1 MRRSWSIAVA
11 TFAALT
17 TGLVGFAIHTSRQA
31 TLSAME
37 ERTRSVARMIA
48 AHGDASIA
56 DAATVI
62 AAIEPRIADW
72 DLRDPAVGREIF
84 DTLRGL
90 ILAGPHISSA
100 WVLDAAGES
109 RLDTWS
115 FPPPASSAAERRYF
129 QRHVEG
135 GTTDYILAGAE
146 PGSVTGRDRFT
157 VSRAVLDPDGALHAI
172 VVVGILSDQFDT
184 LYAEAATWPAARA
197 GLYTFEGDVLARL
210 SLQAR
215 ASPEFNGRMGALAAA
230 ATSGSAV
237 INDGE
242 RRLASWRRSE
252 TYPQLYATSS
262 QTITTALA
270 EWRRTSATLVGVGL
284 TAIAG
289 FALLAVASVRAAE
302 AREAARFRGLA
313 IREVHHRVKNALQ
326 LIVSMTA
333 LRSRQTDDAAAKAEL
348 HHIASLVR
356 ALAAIEDMLQ
366 NTSQQGSVELAA
378 LLRTLCD
385 RLRPAFGGELRF
397 AGQGT
402 LTIPA
407 STATSIA
414 IILNEL
420 LLNAIKYAGALIEV
434 TWHVDGGR
442 LTLTVCD
449 DGPGLPAGFDKRRA
463 DGSGFGLVAARS
475 MARSLG
481 ATLAADSGPMGGA
494 RFRLAVPIPPASVT
508 PEAAPTYSDA
518 LSST

>member
-1 MRRSWSIAVA
+1 VRRSWTIAVA
-11 TFAALT
+11 SFAVLT

-31 TLSAME
+31 TLSAVE
-37 ERTRSVARMIA
+37 ERTRSVAHMIA
-48 AHGDASIA
+48 AHGEASIG

-62 AAIEPRIADW
+62 TAVEERVADW
-72 DLRDPAVGREIF
+72 DLSDPDVGRQLF
-84 DTLRGL
+84 DALRNL

-100 WVLDAAGES
+100 WIVDAAGDS

-115 FPPPASSAAERRYF
+115 FPPRASNAAQRRYF
-129 QRHVEG
+129 QRHVEDPSEG
-135 GTTDYILAGAE
+135 DVLAGAE
-146 PGSVTGRDRFT
+146 TGTITGRDRFT
-157 VSRAVLDPDGALHAI
+157 VSRAVRNPDGSLHAVI
-172 VVVGILSDQFDT
+172 VVGILSDQFDT

-197 GLYTFEGDVLARL
+197 GLYTLDGDVLARL
-210 SLQAR
+210 TTVPR
-215 ASPEFNGRMGALAAA
+215 APPDFIRQMEGLVQSSP
-230 ATSGSAV
+230 SGSAV

-242 RRLASWRRSE
+242 RRLASWRRSQ
-252 TYPQLYATSS
+252 TYRDVYATSS

-270 EWRRTSATLVGVGL
+270 EWRRASATLAGIGL
-284 TAIAG
+284 AAVLG
-289 FALLAVASVRAAE
+289 FGLLAVASVRAAE
-302 AREAARFRGLA
+302 ARDAARLRGLA

-326 LIVSMTA
+326 LIISMTA

-366 NTSQQGSVELAA
+366 NTSQQGNVELGA

-402 LTIPA
+402 LTVPA

-434 TWHVDGGR
+434 TWHADDGR

-463 DGSGFGLVAARS
+463 DGSGFGLIAARS

-481 ATLAADSGPMGGA
+481 ATLAADSGPTGGA
-494 RFRLAVPIPPASVT
+494 RFRLDVPVSASRSMPDTPSPSALPA
-508 PEAAPTYSDA
+508 
-518 LSST
+518 